1 MSSPHVNPHS
11 QQSLNALSANEH
23 KGKEESS
30 FLPDYVPIQEQKEKR
45 IFKKVRFHDDD
56 QVFGMS
62 AEKKPPQTLPDPVE
76 EEEVYRPKK
85 RSRVVDEE

>member
-1 MSSPHVNPHS
+1 
-11 QQSLNALSANEH
+11 
-23 KGKEESS
+23 
-30 FLPDYVPIQEQKEKR
+30 
-45 IFKKVRFHDDD
+45 
-56 QVFGMS
+56 MS